1 VSAIRPTFRNETMFG
16 VVPDWSPPPSPDFTV
31 AWSDP
36 IDAELAWDRD
46 EMHHPFALAPLSI
59 DFVRNAAGAGFD
71 IAYEFFG
78 LPTRVRTAA
87 QHGYLYFAPVWGVP
101 DAEVPD
107 LKRTTNERFRAFAP
121 KTAAYWTTALP
132 ELLAIYDQMASI
144 DVDGLPGNALAD
156 AWFEAWAGL
165 RRAWGIHMV
174 VIRGPFRASEDLADL
189 YARLVPDAPTG
200 AGYRLIQ
207 GRVDVLHDVELG
219 IEHLAELA
227 AVDRGP
233 VFDAA
238 LEAFLAR
245 HGHLGQTSVDLSQ
258 PSWAEE
264 PTLVLAEVAK
274 RLEHPSEPA
283 ADRRNRLL
291 AEADAMADD
300 VRTRLHD
307 RPVALAEFEA
317 ALALAREIGPLTE
330 THNYWIDR
338 MSVARMRTL
347 ALRVGRRLS
356 RDAVI
361 DRAADVE
368 YLSYEEIAGLLAE
381 PRDVRALIAE
391 RRAEHARQETLVPPR
406 LIGGVGG
413 EAIAATSA
421 EAPSATGAAQAPLPE
436 LRGTGASAGVVRGPA
451 RVTLGAEGFDRIR
464 PGDIIVSPST
474 TPSWVPVF
482 TVAAGLVTNT
492 GGILAHAAVVAREFG
507 LPAVVGVAGATS
519 RIPDGA
525 IIEIDGTAGTVRFVE
540 DANVDRASARNPE
553 ALRHEGD

>member
-16 VVPDWSPPPSPDFTV
+16 AVPDWSPVPSPDFTV

-36 IDAELAWDRD
+36 TDAELAWDRD

-87 QHGYLYFAPVWGVP
+87 QHGYMYFAPVWGVP
-101 DAEVPD
+101 DSEVPG
-107 LKRTTNERFRAFAP
+107 LKRTMNERFRAFGAE
-121 KTAAYWTTALP
+121 TAAYWATALP
-132 ELLAIYDQMASI
+132 ELLAIYEQMTSI
-144 DVDGLPGNALAD
+144 DVERLPGKALAD
-156 AWFEAWAGL
+156 AWLKAWAGL

-189 YARLVPDAPTG
+189 YARLVPDAATG

-219 IEHLAELA
+219 IERLAELA

-233 VFDAA
+233 AFDAA

-258 PSWAEE
+258 ASWAEE

-283 ADRRNRLL
+283 ADRRVRLL

-300 VRTRLHD
+300 VRTRLRD
-307 RPVALAEFEA
+307 RPQDLADFEA

-338 MSVARMRTL
+338 MSVARMRAL

-356 RDAVI
+356 RDGLIGEAS
-361 DRAADVE
+361 DVE
-368 YLSYEEIAGLLAE
+368 YLSYEEIADLLIE
-381 PRDVRALIAE
+381 PRRVAALIEE
-391 RRAEHARQETLVPPR
+391 RRAEHARQKTLVPPPV
-406 LIGGVGG
+406 IGGIG
-413 EAIAATSA
+413 AAASSATRVESTSA
-421 EAPSATGAAQAPLPE
+421 PRESPSANGASPSPHPE
-436 LRGTGASAGVVRGPA
+436 LRGTGASAGIVRGPA

-525 IIEIDGTAGTVRFVE
+525 VIEIDGTAGTVRFVD
-540 DANVDRASARNPE
+540 DAIADR
-553 ALRHEGD
+553 